1 MREIKDIKSEI
12 YDILTSYDAV
22 SDFEISEKHGREIY
36 TYCNNKSIN
45 ISILSKYNTKYS
57 YDYFFDENEKP
68 IDKLTPHEKFITK
81 ICTLNQNYTCCDC
94 IEKQEWAISYGTN
107 PIYRIELL
115 NIISLSSVNFVIP
128 NKLEIFDFE
137 YKLIEIINEKLS
149 ALFRGQAL
157 NIMEYELTIN
167 KSTFE
172 DFHR

>member
-12 YDILTSYDAV
+12 YDILTSHDAI
-22 SDFEISEKHGREIY
+22 SDFELSEKNGREIY
-36 TYCNNKSIN
+36 IYRENENIN
-45 ISILSKYNTKYS
+45 ISILSKYNTRYS
-57 YDYFFDENEKP
+57 YDYFFDANEKP

-81 ICTLNQNYTCCDC
+81 ICALDSSYSCCDC
-94 IEKQEWAISYGTN
+94 IEKQKWAISYGSI
-107 PIYRIELL
+107 PIYSIELL
-115 NIISLSSVNFVIP
+115 NIISLSSVDFVIP

-157 NIMEYELTIN
+157 NIMENELTIN

-172 DFHR
+172 DFL

>member
-1 MREIKDIKSEI
+1 MRNIKDIKSEI
-12 YDILTSYDAV
+12 YDILTSHNTI
-22 SDFEISEKHGREIY
+22 SDFELSEKNGRKIY
-36 TYCNNKSIN
+36 TYHENKSIN

-57 YDYFFDENEKP
+57 YVYFFDGKEKTR
-68 IDKLTPHEKFITK
+68 DNLTVHEKFITK
-81 ICTLNQNYTCCDC
+81 ICALDIFYSCCDC

-149 ALFRGQAL
+149 ALKRYEAL
-157 NIMEYELTIN
+157 NIMENELTIN
-167 KSTFE
+167 KSTLE
-172 DFHR
+172 DFL